1 MDSNTFDAEAT
12 FQQAMS
18 AYQTGQFGQAENL
31 LRQILTHL
39 PDNDGVMATLGGILL
54 AGGKLN
60 ESIET
65 LQRAI
70 SLNGSNPDAL
80 LNLGIAYQHSG
91 NTEGA
96 IAVITQAAQLAPQR
110 ADIQFNLANILI
122 QLQRYS
128 EAVQKLQDVISQQPT
143 FIQAYHTLGAVYT
156 FLRNTDAAQR
166 TYEQALAAMPNDL
179 QTLLSLGNLMADTGQ
194 TQAATEIYLQATQ
207 AHANHFIPYAAL
219 GKFYLDIG
227 KTKEGEIALNK
238 AYSIQPDDL
247 NVNILLGNVNKDF
260 GRIDEAEKFYRRALQ
275 ISPDNPG
282 AVANLRRILST
293 KIPYWHFE
301 MLADTQRNDAYQQ
314 AIEKVVNQES
324 KVLDIG
330 TGSGLLAMMA
340 ARAGAQQVVACEMHE
355 RLAATAQEIVAL
367 NGYADQIKV
376 YNKKSTELI
385 VGTEL
390 PEKANLIISEILDVG
405 ALGEGVLPSIRQ
417 AVKNFATDDVKLI
430 PAGLQLYAQLVEIP
444 GRSIIAPVRNI
455 SGFDL
460 SPFEQYRIPD
470 EYFRV
475 ILRAEKH
482 RPLSAVIPL
491 LEVDFYN
498 LPPAIPEDQPRE
510 TLLQFP
516 VQEDGQMQAVI
527 FWFDLHLDEEI
538 TVSSG
543 PNGDL
548 EHWGQALFCF
558 PNPRAVQAG
567 DTIPVRMLQSD
578 MMIRFRS

>member
-1 MDSNTFDAEAT
+1 MDSSPFDAET
-12 FQQAMS
+12 VFQQAMI
-18 AYQTGQFGQAENL
+18 AYQTGRLDEAETL
-31 LRQILTHL
+31 MRQILAHL
-39 PDNDGVMATLGGILL
+39 PDNDSIMATLGGILL
-54 AGGKLN
+54 AAGKLP
-60 ESIET
+60 ESIAT

-70 SLNGSNPDAL
+70 NLNGANPDAH

-91 NTEGA
+91 NTDQA
-96 IAVITQAAQLAPQR
+96 IAAINQAAQLAPQR
-110 ADIQFNLANILI
+110 ADIQFNLANVLI
-122 QLQRYS
+122 QLQNYP
-128 EAVQKLQDVISQQPT
+128 EAVQKLQEIIGQAPT
-143 FIQAYHTLGAVYT
+143 FLQAYHTLGAVYSY
-156 FLRNTDAAQR
+156 LQNTDAAVQ
-166 TYEQALAAMPNDL
+166 TYEQALAVAPGDL
-179 QTLLSLGNLMADTGQ
+179 QTLISLGNLLADTGQ
-194 TQAATEIYLQATQ
+194 TQAAKEVYLKATN
-207 AHANHFIPYAAL
+207 AHPNHFMSYAVL

-227 KTKEGEIALNK
+227 KDHEGEETLKK
-238 AYSIQPDDL
+238 AYALHPDDL
-247 NVNILLGNVNKDF
+247 NVNILLGNAHKNF
-260 GRIDEAEKFYRRALQ
+260 GRIDEAEKLYRRALQ
-275 ISPDNPG
+275 ISPNNPG
-282 AVANLRRILST
+282 ALSNLRRILSS

-314 AIEKVVNQES
+314 AIEKAVSQS
-324 KVLDIG
+324 TKVLDIG

-376 YNKKSTELI
+376 YNKKSAELI
-385 VGTEL
+385 LGKEL
-390 PEKANLIISEILDVG
+390 PEKVNLIISEILDVG

-417 AVKNFATDDVKLI
+417 AVTNYGTDQVKLI
-430 PAGLQLYAQLVEIP
+430 PAGLQLYGQLVEIP
-444 GRSIIAPVRNI
+444 GRSIIAPVRTI

-475 ILRAEKH
+475 ILRAEKY
-482 RPLSAVIPL
+482 RTLSPVVPLMD
-491 LEVDFYN
+491 VDFYQ
-498 LPPAIPEDQPRE
+498 LPPALPEDQPRE

-516 VQEDGQMQAVI
+516 ILEDGQMQAVI

-543 PNGDL
+543 PTGDL

-567 DTIPVRMLQSD
+567 ETIPVRMLQSD
-578 MMIRFRS
+578 MMIRFRC